1 MDMKPNTHDW
11 VQFGLFLDEQLGPA
25 LFWVAVFVCVSFL

>member
-25 LFWVAVFVCVSFL
+25 LVWIVIFVCVSFL

>member
-25 LFWVAVFVCVSFL
+25 LVWIFIFVCVSFL